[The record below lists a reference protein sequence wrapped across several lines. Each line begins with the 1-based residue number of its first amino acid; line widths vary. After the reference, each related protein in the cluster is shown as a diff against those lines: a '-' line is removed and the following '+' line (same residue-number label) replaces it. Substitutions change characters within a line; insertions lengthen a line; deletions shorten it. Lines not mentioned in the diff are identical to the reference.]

1 MNIDAISSAA
11 QWQGQQSVQGNQP
24 SLDNTAQLL
33 GLSSSTLS
41 TDLQSGTT
49 LAKLAQQKGVSSKD
63 LLASVE
69 KDLQANAPQG
79 APSLSSDQIKQ
90 IATNV
95 INGTPPTPP
104 SGSGSSGD
112 QGGTSGSEG
121 PPPLSLSNTAQ
132 LLGVSSSGLSSDVQS
147 GTTLAQLAQQKDVS
161 SSDLLASVE
170 KDLQADAPQGA
181 PSLSSDQLNQIATN
195 IINGTQ
201 PSSTSSTAS
210 GNLNSLANAAGINPN
225 ILLKQLSS
233 GQDVSQ
239 LLELAQRDQLRL
251 HPRRLPNRWR
261 RSRRVRL
268 TTPTATITTARP
280 GPRCRRV
287 RHPRS
292 QRIDGSDNRVVLA

>member
-11 QWQGQQSVQGNQP
+11 QWQGQQSVQRNKP

-79 APSLSSDQIKQ
+79 APSLSSNQIEQ

-104 SGSGSSGD
+104 SGSGSSGA

-147 GTTLAQLAQQKDVS
+147 GTTLAQVAQQKNVS

-181 PSLSSDQLNQIATN
+181 PSLSSDQLNQLATD

-201 PSSTSSTAS
+201 PSSTSSTAT
-210 GNLNSLANAAGINPN
+210 GNLSSLANAAGISPN
-225 ILLKQLSS
+225 LLLQQLSS
-233 GQDVSQ
+233 GQNLSQ
-239 LLELAQRDQLRL
+239 LLSSPSETSYGSTLAD
-251 HPRRLPNRWR
+251 
-261 RSRRVRL
+261 SL
-268 TTPTATITTARP
+268 TGGVAVDEYA
-280 GPRCRRV
+280 
-287 RHPRS
+287 
-292 QRIDGSDNRVVLA
+292 

>member
-11 QWQGQQSVQGNQP
+11 QWQGQQSVHRNQP

-104 SGSGSSGD
+104 SGSGSSGA

-170 KDLQADAPQGA
+170 KDLQADAPEGA
-181 PSLSSDQLNQIATN
+181 PSLSSDQLNQLATN

-225 ILLKQLSS
+225 MLLQQLSS
-233 GQDVSQ
+233 GEDLSQ
-239 LLELAQRDQLRL
+239 LLSSPSETSYGSTLAG
-251 HPRRLPNRWR
+251 
-261 RSRRVRL
+261 SL
-268 TTPTATITTARP
+268 TGGVAVDEYA
-280 GPRCRRV
+280 
-287 RHPRS
+287 
-292 QRIDGSDNRVVLA
+292 